1 MKIGNIEILP
11 VDYGRFK
18 LDGGAMFGVV
28 PKVLWENYFP
38 ANDKDQIN
46 MALRGM
52 LIRTGSHNILV
63 DTGVGDKMS
72 DKLNKIYDVDFSNYS
87 ISASLTNINL
97 SPEDI
102 TDVIL
107 THLHFDH
114 TGGATIR
121 KNNGDIVPAFPNA
134 LYYMQKKQYQW
145 ANSPSERDRA
155 SYFSENYVPLNEC
168 GAVKFLDGDEE
179 IFPGVS
185 VVEVNG
191 HTPGQQLVK
200 ICSQGQCLLFC
211 GDLIPTSAHVSV
223 PWIMSYDLFP
233 MVTLEEKKKILS
245 AAASE
250 NWLLLYEHD
259 PKIIASRV
267 FEDQKGFHPGEKIL
281 VADV

>member
-38 ANDKDQIN
+38 ANDKNQIN